1 MQQPYQHKI
10 PAGQDVA
17 NSGMIVMEET
27 NNFRFSYDINSAQG
41 TVVPDCRPRKNPLKG
56 KFKDPCGSAP
66 QAVQWD

>member
-1 MQQPYQHKI
+1 MISYLSAIKI
-10 PAGQDVA
+10 AYCC